1 MLTPIFSW
9 NWRSIERS
17 TSHRLQRHA
26 NLMNT
31 SPVRFI
37 LFPANNDNTQKILD
51 IDNLSLR
58 RLAYLI
64 GGIGC
69 IQYQKSI
76 AWIINKKKIS
86 LAWSHQDSNRDLDFT
101 IPWRMCMWQSS
112 RKLTPTTLSQH
123 ANPILPEQ
131 LQAQKQQSL
140 LHAIS
145 TQTRPID
152 AIPDGACP

>member
-1 MLTPIFSW
+1 
-9 NWRSIERS
+9 
-17 TSHRLQRHA
+17 
-26 NLMNT
+26 MNT
-31 SPVRFI
+31 NPVRFI
-37 LFPANNDNTQKILD
+37 LFPANNNNTQKILD
-51 IDNLSLR
+51 IDNLRLC